1 MLARAYDDYLYES
14 DLEGVIPPGTKPED
28 SATLAGN
35 FIDSWIRQKLL
46 VRQAE
51 NNLAGDQVDFSR
63 QLESYKNSLTIYE
76 YEHELVNQKLD
87 TLISDGEIE
96 AYYNENQKNFLLK
109 ENIVLL
115 QYVKLPLSSKNVNRF
130 KALLYSDEPADK
142 TSLSELSEK
151 YAVDYFL
158 DDQNW
163 LLFNDVLNQLPI
175 KTYDQE
181 EYLKN
186 HKNIETQDS
195 LYYYI
200 IRFRDFKIKENVS
213 PLSFEKDRIRH
224 IILNKRKMEL
234 IGKMHRDV
242 YDNALKK
249 RDFEIY

>member
-1 MLARAYDDYLYES
+1 M
-14 DLEGVIPPGTKPED
+14 
-28 SATLAGN
+28 
-35 FIDSWIRQKLL
+35 
-46 VRQAE
+46 
-51 NNLAGDQVDFSR
+51 
-63 QLESYKNSLTIYE
+63 
-76 YEHELVNQKLD
+76 VNQKLD

-115 QYVKLPLSSKNVNRF
+115 QYVKLPLSSKNANRF

-213 PLSFEKDRIRH
+213 PLSFEKERIRH